1 MEEQTEAKAPFN
13 PQSHLITL
21 TRGRKENDYLEV
33 KWRLMWFRDVNPKGE
48 INTEMIE
55 VNDTRAVFQ
64 ARIYV
69 DGHCIGCGHGS
80 ETPGDF
86 NDYIEKA
93 ETKAIGRALAV
104 AGYGTQ
110 FCTELDMET
119 EDGSEKVVDTPV
131 QKKMYEPMPQP
142 RTIVSPTASSQYTSG
157 KLVSDA
163 QIRFMSALAGKANI
177 DVDEFTSRNYP
188 GKTKKMLTSQ
198 EASVIIQ
205 RLREV
210 GETIE
215 LDSGQ

>member
-55 VNDTRAVFQ
+55 VNDKRAIFQ

-131 QKKMYEPMPQP
+131 QKNMYE
-142 RTIVSPTASSQYTSG
+142 RPTQVAQRDVVPQYTSG

-163 QIRFMSALAGKANI
+163 QIRFMSALADKAHI

-205 RLREV
+205 RLKEV
-210 GETIE
+210 GETVE

>member
-131 QKKMYEPMPQP
+131 QKNMYERPTQVA
-142 RTIVSPTASSQYTSG
+142 RRDVSPQYASG

-163 QIRFMSALAGKANI
+163 QIRFMSGLAEKAHV

-205 RLREV
+205 RLKEV
-210 GETIE
+210 GETVE